1 MQLSVLVLLSLV
13 AIPLPM
19 IMAAPTPPKAIDSI
33 ERKAVEARD
42 PNNTGVFVIYRYY
55 TG

>member
-1 MQLSVLVLLSLV
+1 MQLSVLILLSLV
-13 AIPLPM
+13 AIPSQM

-42 PNNTGVFVIYRYY
+42 PNGTGLYVIYRYY
-55 TG
+55 LG